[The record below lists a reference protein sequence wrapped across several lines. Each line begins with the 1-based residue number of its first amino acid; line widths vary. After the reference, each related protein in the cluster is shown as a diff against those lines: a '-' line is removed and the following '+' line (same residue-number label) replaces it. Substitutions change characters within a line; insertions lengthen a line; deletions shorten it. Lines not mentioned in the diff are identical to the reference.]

1 MVGCSLKVFSHMDI
15 WVMNLIIC
23 LIVAGATEI
32 TSNSATA
39 TLLMPIMAEL
49 VNIYNYQLSYI
60 IYLSRLSMNKNQYS
74 LPLFSLV
81 EELRNNTLTTVFF
94 QDIFRRFC

>member
-1 MVGCSLKVFSHMDI
+1 MIGCKLRIFSSLDLK
-15 WVMNLIIC
+15 VMNLIIC

-49 VNIYNYQLSYI
+49 VSGLVL
-60 IYLSRLSMNKNQYS
+60 YL
-74 LPLFSLV
+74 
-81 EELRNNTLTTVFF
+81 
-94 QDIFRRFC
+94 RFCVFL

>member
-1 MVGCSLKVFSHMDI
+1 MLNCMYFQRSGLSKMVGCNLKVFTHMDVWI
-15 WVMNLIIC
+15 MNLIIC

-49 VNIYNYQLSYI
+49 VSF
-60 IYLSRLSMNKNQYS
+60 YS
-74 LPLFSLV
+74 CQWLH
-81 EELRNNTLTTVFF
+81 
-94 QDIFRRFC
+94 I

>member
-1 MVGCSLKVFSHMDI
+1 
-15 WVMNLIIC
+15 MNLIIC

-49 VNIYNYQLSYI
+49 VSGLAL
-60 IYLSRLSMNKNQYS
+60 YL
-74 LPLFSLV
+74 
-81 EELRNNTLTTVFF
+81 
-94 QDIFRRFC
+94 RFCVFL

>member
-1 MVGCSLKVFSHMDI
+1 MVGCNLKVFTHMDL

-49 VNIYNYQLSYI
+49 VS
-60 IYLSRLSMNKNQYS
+60 
-74 LPLFSLV
+74 F
-81 EELRNNTLTTVFF
+81 
-94 QDIFRRFC
+94 